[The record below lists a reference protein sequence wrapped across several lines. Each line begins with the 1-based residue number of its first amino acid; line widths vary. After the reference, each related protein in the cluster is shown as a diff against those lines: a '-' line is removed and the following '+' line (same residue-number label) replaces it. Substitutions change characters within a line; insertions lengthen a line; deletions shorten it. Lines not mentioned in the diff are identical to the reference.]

1 MTDQVI
7 YDRGYRT
14 YDGERTGPAGA
25 RWAVYK
31 DGIRRVLGLGRKARN
46 KVYPWLMIA
55 ISLAMAAVV
64 IGVHWLIG
72 DIAESLAEGA
82 VPSYGELFDLYSWI
96 GLLFIAFAGPW
107 LLIPDRTGGV
117 LSVYFSRPLTVDGYL
132 SAKVG
137 AFATVVGAI
146 YVVPQIV
153 LHIGLGLI
161 ARDGFL
167 TYMGDN
173 LDVLWKVPVITLAFV
188 GIHGALAL
196 LLSAYINRPGI
207 AAAAFLGVLIPGRFI
222 AAQISEAG
230 FAGARWTS
238 LLAFDHLPRI
248 IRDDLFRDTVTYPAE
263 TAGFDGWTA
272 AAVIAVTLAISTVVV
287 RNRYRKLA

>member
-14 YDGERTGPAGA
+14 YEGERAGPSGA
-25 RWAVYK
+25 RKAVYK
-31 DGIRRVLGLGRKARN
+31 EGIRRVLGLGRKARE
-46 KVYPWLMIA
+46 KIYPWMMIA
-55 ISLAMAAVV
+55 IAVAMAAII
-64 IGVHWLIG
+64 IGVHWFIG
-72 DIAESLAEGA
+72 DLAESLAEG

-107 LLIPDRTGGV
+107 LLIPDRTRGV

-132 SAKVG
+132 ISKIG

-146 YVVPQIV
+146 YMVPQLV
-153 LHIGLGLI
+153 LHLGLGLI
-161 ARDGFL
+161 SSDGFL

-173 LDVLWKVPVITLAFV
+173 LDILWKVPVTTLAFI
-188 GIHGALAL
+188 GMHGALAF
-196 LLSAYINRPGI
+196 LLSAFINRPGI
-207 AAAAFLGVLIPGRFI
+207 ASTAFLGVLIPGRFI
-222 AAQISEAG
+222 AAQISEAT
-230 FAGARWTS
+230 FPGARWTS

-263 TAGFDGWTA
+263 AVGFGGWTA
-272 AAVIAVTLAISTVVV
+272 TAVIAVAAVISTLFV
-287 RNRYRKLA
+287 RQRYRRLA

>member
-14 YDGERTGPAGA
+14 YEGERAGPSGA
-25 RWAVYK
+25 RKAVYK
-31 DGIRRVLGLGRKARN
+31 EGIRRVLGLGRKARE
-46 KVYPWLMIA
+46 KIYPWMMIA
-55 ISLAMAAVV
+55 IAVAMAAIV
-64 IGVHWLIG
+64 IGVHWFIG
-72 DIAESLAEGA
+72 DLAESLEEG

-107 LLIPDRTGGV
+107 LLIPDRTRGV

-132 SAKVG
+132 TSKIG

-146 YVVPQIV
+146 YMVPQLV
-153 LHIGLGLI
+153 LHLGLGLI
-161 ARDGFL
+161 SDDGFL

-173 LDVLWKVPVITLAFV
+173 LDILWKVPVTTLAFI
-188 GIHGALAL
+188 GIHGALAF
-196 LLSAYINRPGI
+196 LLSAFINRPGI
-207 AAAAFLGVLIPGRFI
+207 ASTAFLGVLIPGRFI
-222 AAQISEAG
+222 AAQISEAT
-230 FAGARWTS
+230 FPGARWTS

-263 TAGFDGWTA
+263 AVGFGGWTA
-272 AAVIAVTLAISTVVV
+272 AAVIAVAAVISTLLV
-287 RNRYRKLA
+287 RQRYRRLA

>member
-14 YDGERTGPAGA
+14 YEGERTGPSGA
-25 RWAVYK
+25 RRAVYK
-31 DGIRRVLGLGRKARN
+31 DGIRRILGLGRKARD

-55 ISLAMAAVV
+55 IALAMAAIV
-64 IGVHWLIG
+64 IGIHWLIG
-72 DIAESLAEGA
+72 DLAESLSEG

-107 LLIPDRTGGV
+107 LLIPDRTRGV

-132 SAKVG
+132 VSKVG

-146 YVVPQIV
+146 YLVPQIV

-161 ARDGFL
+161 SDDGFL

-173 LDVLWKVPVITLAFV
+173 LDVLWKVPVTTLAFV
-188 GIHGALAL
+188 GMHGALAL
-196 LLSAYINRPGI
+196 LLSAVIARPGI
-207 AAAAFLGVLIPGRFI
+207 ASAAFLGVLIPGRFI
-222 AAQISEAG
+222 ATQISEAS

-238 LLAFDHLPRI
+238 LLAFDHLPRV
-248 IRDDLFRDTVTYPAE
+248 IRDALFRDTVTYPAE
-263 TAGFDGWTA
+263 AAGFGGWAA
-272 AAVIAVTLAISTVVV
+272 AAVIGAAVVISAVLV
-287 RNRYRKLA
+287 RTRYRRLA

>member
-14 YDGERTGPAGA
+14 YDGDRTGPGGA
-25 RWAVYK
+25 RAAVYK
-31 DGIRRVLGLGRKARN
+31 DGIRRVLGLGRKARD
-46 KVYPWLMIA
+46 KIFPWIMIA
-55 ISLAMAAVV
+55 IAIGMAAIV
-64 IGVHWLIG
+64 IGVHWFIG
-72 DIAESLAEGA
+72 DLAESLAEG

-107 LLIPDRTGGV
+107 LLIPDRTRGV

-132 SAKVG
+132 TSKVG

-146 YVVPQIV
+146 YLVPQIV

-161 ARDGFL
+161 SDDGFL

-173 LDVLWKVPVITLAFV
+173 LDVLWKVPVTTLAFV
-188 GIHGALAL
+188 AMHGALAF
-196 LLSAYINRPGI
+196 LLSAVINRPGV
-207 AAAAFLGVLIPGRFI
+207 ASAAFLGVLIPGRFI
-222 AAQISEAG
+222 AAQISEAS
-230 FAGARWTS
+230 FPGARWTS

-248 IRDDLFRDTVTYPAE
+248 IRDALFRDTVRYPAE
-263 TAGFDGWTA
+263 AVGFGGWTA
-272 AAVIAVTLAISTVVV
+272 AIVIAVFAIVAALVV
-287 RNRYRKLA
+287 RARYRRLA